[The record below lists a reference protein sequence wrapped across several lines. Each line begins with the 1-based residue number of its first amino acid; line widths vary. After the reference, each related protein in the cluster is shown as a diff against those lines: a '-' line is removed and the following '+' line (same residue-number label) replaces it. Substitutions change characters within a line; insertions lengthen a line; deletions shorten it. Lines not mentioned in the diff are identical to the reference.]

1 MTNAR
6 KIALIA
12 LIGLLVVVFSA
23 SARYLVNKFGK
34 GAPETAPAAAA
45 TVAPDSDAAENAALA
60 PDFTVYNMD
69 GEEVNLHDY
78 IGKPV
83 VVNFWATWCGPCK
96 SEMPAFEKAYRDYGD
111 KVEFLMVNLT
121 DGTMETVDGVKD
133 FVNTSGYKFPVYFD
147 TMNSAGAAYS
157 ISAIPVTVFIDENG
171 EAIRTLTGAISE
183 TVLINSLARMT
194 D

>member
-6 KIALIA
+6 KVALIV
-12 LIGLLVVVFSA
+12 LIGLLVVVFTA
-23 SARYLVNKFGK
+23 SARYLVNKYGK
-34 GAPETAPAAAA
+34 SVPAATAAETAEPAAAE
-45 TVAPDSDAAENAALA
+45 DENEALA
-60 PDFTVYNMD
+60 ADFTVYNME
-69 GEEVNLHDY
+69 GEEVSLRDY

-96 SEMPAFEKAYRDYGD
+96 SELPAFEKAYRDYGD

-133 FVNTSGYKFPVYFD
+133 FINTSGYKFPVYFD
-147 TMNSAGAAYS
+147 TMNSAGTAYS

-171 EAIRTLTGAISE
+171 ETIRTLTGAISE
-183 TVLINSLARMT
+183 TILINSLARMT